1 MCVLPWMSYVSLGFL
16 SGSWPCILH
25 DQLINFSLPQI
36 PALLASLRSPRLGSR
51 LRPGVSHTILVS
63 SALYHLSHVSQ
74 PPPTIQMGTKGQ
86 SLDRGRNLLEIYMA
100 SVGLPFVRHD

>member
-25 DQLINFSLPQI
+25 DQLINFCF
-36 PALLASLRSPRLGSR
+36 LRSPLCLHPSGLLG
-51 LRPGVSHTILVS
+51 LGLVCLSHTILVS
-63 SALYHLSHVSQ
+63 STFYHLSHVSQ
-74 PPPTIQMGTKGQ
+74 SPFTIQMGTKGQ